1 MPLIKSISGIR
12 GTIGGKN
19 GDNLNPL
26 NIIRFVAA
34 YASLIKIEN
43 PKIKAKIILG
53 RDGRVSGEMV
63 KDIVVGTILSLG
75 VDVID
80 LGQASTPTVEF
91 IVAKEKAQGGIIL
104 TASHNPA
111 GWNALK
117 FLDASGEFL
126 SADKGAQILNI
137 AEKEEWEFVSEEE
150 LGNYYF
156 NAFLIEDHLDA
167 CLKAPLVEKEK
178 IAAANFKVVVDGINS
193 VGGTIIPKVL
203 KSLGLR
209 EENIIELNC
218 DSNGHFAH
226 KPEPLD
232 ENLSAVKEL
241 VVKEKADLGIVV
253 DPDVDRLAFI
263 DEKGNM
269 FGEEYTLVAVADYV
283 LANFEK
289 IEALCPST
297 YEKAAV
303 SNLSSSRALKDQC
316 GAYGASY
323 EASAVGE
330 VNVVATMKKTK
341 AVIGGEGNGG
351 IIFPELHYGRDAVI
365 GLTLFLSALAISGK
379 KMSDYRKLFSD
390 YKMIKDRIELSPEIN
405 VVEILQ
411 KVKEVYSEKISES
424 ESGVI
429 AINDIDGIKID
440 FKEAWLHLR
449 ASNTEPI
456 IRIYAEA
463 KSLEEAQE
471 KVEEIKKIIL

>member
-1 MPLIKSISGIR
+1 MSLIKSISGIR
-12 GTIGGKN
+12 GTIGGI
-19 GDNLNPL
+19 GDDNLNPI
-26 NIIRFVAA
+26 NVMRFVAA
-34 YASLIKIEN
+34 YVSLIKAEN
-43 PKIKAKIILG
+43 PKIKTKIILG
-53 RDGRVSGEMV
+53 RDGRISGEMV

-91 IVAKEKAQGGIIL
+91 IVAKKKAQGGIIL

-117 FLDASGEFL
+117 FLDGNGEFL
-126 SADKGAQILNI
+126 SSDKGTQVLTI
-137 AEKEEWEFVSEEE
+137 AEKEAWEFVNEDT
-150 LGNYYF
+150 LGNYYY
-156 NAFLIEDHLDA
+156 NSFLIEDHLDA
-167 CLKAPLVEKEK
+167 CLKAPLVDREK
-178 IAAANFKVVVDGINS
+178 IAAADFKVVVDGINS
-193 VGGTIIPKVL
+193 VGGIIIPKIL
-203 KSLGLR
+203 KSLGLK

-232 ENLSAVKEL
+232 ENLSAIKEL
-241 VVKEKADLGIVV
+241 VKKEKADLGIVV

-283 LANFEK
+283 LSNFETL
-289 IEALCPST
+289 EALRPSV
-297 YEKAAV
+297 YKKAAV

-330 VNVVATMKKTK
+330 VNVVEAMKKVK

-351 IIFPELHYGRDAVI
+351 VIFPELHYGRDAVI
-365 GLTLFLSALAISGK
+365 GLTLFLSALAKSDK
-379 KMSDYRKLFSD
+379 KMSEYRKLFSD
-390 YKMIKDRIELSPEIN
+390 YKMIKDRINLSPEIN
-405 VVEILQ
+405 VLEILQ
-411 KVKEVYSEKISES
+411 KVKEVYSARISEDKS
-424 ESGVI
+424 DVL

-440 FKEAWLHLR
+440 FNDAWLHLR

-463 KSLEEAQE
+463 KNLTEAQE
-471 KVEEIKKIIL
+471 KVEEVKKIIL

>member
-12 GTIGGKN
+12 GTIGGSD

-26 NIIRFVAA
+26 NVMRFVAA
-34 YASLIKIEN
+34 YATLIKAQN
-43 PKIKAKIILG
+43 PKLKAKIILG
-53 RDGRVSGEMV
+53 RDGRISGEMV
-63 KDIVVGTILSLG
+63 KDIVVGTILSIGL
-75 VDVID
+75 DVVD

-104 TASHNPA
+104 TASHNSA

-117 FLDASGEFL
+117 FLDGSGEFL
-126 SADKGAQILNI
+126 NAEKGKELLNI
-137 AEKEEWEFVSEEE
+137 AEHEAWEFVTEES
-150 LGNYYF
+150 LGNYYY
-156 NAFLIEDHLDA
+156 NSFLIEDHLDA
-167 CLKAPLVEKEK
+167 CLKAPLVDKEK
-178 IAAANFKVVVDGINS
+178 IAAADFKVVVDGINS
-193 VGGTIIPKVL
+193 VGGIIVPKVL
-203 KSLGLR
+203 RSLGLKD
-209 EENIIELNC
+209 ENIIELNC
-218 DSNGHFAH
+218 DSDGHFAH

-232 ENLSAVKEL
+232 ENLSAIKEL
-241 VVKEKADLGIVV
+241 VKKEKADLGIVV

-283 LANFEK
+283 LSNFEV
-289 IEALCPST
+289 IEALRPSV

-316 GAYGASY
+316 GAYGALY

-330 VNVVATMKKTK
+330 VNVVEKMKKIK

-351 IIFPELHYGRDAVI
+351 VIFPELHYGRDAII
-365 GLTLFLSALAISGK
+365 GLTLFLSALAKSDK
-379 KMSDYRKLFSD
+379 KMSEYRKLFSD

-405 VVEILQ
+405 VSSILD
-411 KVKEVYSEKISES
+411 KVKTVYSEQLGGDSDVK
-424 ESGVI
+424 

-440 FKEAWLHLR
+440 FKDSWLHLR

-463 KSLEEAQE
+463 KSLEIAKE
-471 KVEEIKKIIL
+471 KVEEVKKIIL

>member
-1 MPLIKSISGIR
+1 M
-12 GTIGGKN
+12 
-19 GDNLNPL
+19 NPL

-34 YASLIKIEN
+34 YVSLLKIEN
-43 PKIKAKIILG
+43 QDIKPKIILG
-53 RDGRVSGEMV
+53 RDGRISGEMV
-63 KDIVVGTILSLG
+63 KDVVVGTILSLG

-117 FLDASGEFL
+117 FLDGNGEFL
-126 SADKGAQILNI
+126 NAGKGAQVLEI
-137 AEKEEWEFVSEEE
+137 AAKEDWEFVTEDA
-150 LGNYYF
+150 LGNYYY
-156 NAFLIEDHLDA
+156 NAFLIDDHLDA

-178 IAAANFKVVVDGINS
+178 IAAADFKVVIDGINS
-193 VGGTIIPKVL
+193 VGGIIIPKIL
-203 KSLGLR
+203 KSLGLK

-218 DSNGHFAH
+218 ESNGNFAH

-232 ENLSAVKEL
+232 ENLSAIKEL

-283 LANFEK
+283 LSNFETL
-289 IEALCPST
+289 EALRPSV

-330 VNVVATMKKTK
+330 VNVVATMKKNK

-365 GLTLFLSALAISGK
+365 GLTLFLSALAVSGK
-379 KMSDYRKLFSD
+379 KMSECRKTFSD
-390 YKMIKDRIELSPEIN
+390 YKMIKDRVELSPEIN
-405 VVEILQ
+405 VAEILK
-411 KVKEVYSEKISES
+411 KVKEIYSEKMSES
-424 ESGVI
+424 ESDVI

-440 FKEAWLHLR
+440 FKESWLHLR

-463 KSLEEAQE
+463 KSVEEAQE